1 MVRGVCKWFRIDIWY
16 FTRVISVLVWG
27 IGEIFNSKSQRI
39 DMILIMQVKGII
51 LRLVQVVWLGY
62 LNYLP
67 SY

>member
-1 MVRGVCKWFRIDIWY
+1 MVKGVCKWFHIDIWD
-16 FTRVISVLVWG
+16 FTRVISVLVRG

-39 DMILIMQVKGII
+39 GKILIMQVQNII

-62 LNYLP
+62 LNYWP

>member
-1 MVRGVCKWFRIDIWY
+1 MLD
-16 FTRVISVLVWG
+16 FTRVISVLVRG

-39 DMILIMQVKGII
+39 GKILIMQVQNII

-62 LNYLP
+62 LNYWP